1 MAASRPPLALRIMG
15 AVIPTVVLGA
25 IWLLAAAMFVTGV
38 VLWRDWHALAREG
51 IDHQARV
58 ERCEWKSM
66 DAPKR
71 MLSISRGSGF
81 YSCDYVYRVGASGPA
96 YSGHFQSPRQWQTG
110 EEIGIRYRSHRP
122 STSATVKDLQ
132 HPSVAPGA
140 LILLPLLYAGWQVR
154 AARRRRARWLR
165 ERRLTAS

>member
-1 MAASRPPLALRIMG
+1 MVASRPPLALRIAG
-15 AVIPTVVLGA
+15 AAIPAIVLGA
-25 IWLLAAAMFVTGV
+25 IWLLAAAMFATGV
-38 VLWRDWHALAREG
+38 VLWRDWRALAREG

-66 DAPKR
+66 HSPKR
-71 MLSISRGSGF
+71 MLSIGRGSGF

-96 YSGHFQSPRQWQTG
+96 YSGHFQSPREWQTG
-110 EEIGIRYRSHRP
+110 EEIGIRYRSDRP

-140 LILLPLLYAGWQVR
+140 LILLPLLYAGWQCRGPLRRMVR
-154 AARRRRARWLR
+154 RSRASGM
-165 ERRLTAS
+165 E